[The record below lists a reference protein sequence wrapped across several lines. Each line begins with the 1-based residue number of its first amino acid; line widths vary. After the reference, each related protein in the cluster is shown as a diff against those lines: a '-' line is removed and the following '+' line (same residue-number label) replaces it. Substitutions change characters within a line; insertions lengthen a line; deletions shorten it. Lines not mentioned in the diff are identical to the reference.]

1 MDAIH
6 NAEGSNVAIATFDHG
21 SIKFFWVDKSE
32 VKVAVMPDINRPF
45 APLPRNKLF
54 MNVVERREE
63 IDKIIE
69 KIGLIL
75 TQTQFSKNIPPGS
88 VSGAAIYAGM
98 QCLKGNGGRVM
109 VFTSNS
115 CLSGFGASRPR
126 DDRVITIPEK
136 EKSLYLPTVCFNLL
150 LLAWLFQRNF

>member
-1 MDAIH
+1 
-6 NAEGSNVAIATFDHG
+6 
-21 SIKFFWVDKSE
+21 
-32 VKVAVMPDINRPF
+32 MPDINRPF

-54 MNVVERREE
+54 LNVIERRED

-69 KIGLIL
+69 KIGTIVS
-75 TQTQFSKNIPPGS
+75 QTQFSKNTGPGS

-115 CLSGFGASRPR
+115 CLNGFGASRPR
-126 DDRVITIPEK
+126 DDRVMTIPEK
-136 EKSLYLPTVCFNLL
+136 EKSLYTPSVRT
-150 LLAWLFQRNF
+150 NFY